1 MDEKKRNIIDLYEE
15 DFVKIDST
23 GLAGDLFDAIP
34 ANLSNNASRYILSNA
49 REGIRGD
56 KAINLLPDMLSSF
69 TINIAYHANDPN
81 VGLPLTKNPGKYK
94 LFTSD
99 TGIFITLAFKDK
111 KYTDNIIYDRLLSDK
126 LDTNLGYIYEN
137 MIAQILASKGY
148 NLFYYTLRCDNSNHM
163 HEIDFIISEGTK
175 IVPIEVKSG
184 NYRFHKSIDD
194 FCQKFSNWVK
204 QPYLIHTKDY
214 KKEGGLTFVPIY
226 WVPFM

>member
-1 MDEKKRNIIDLYEE
+1 MSRQIFKII
-15 DFVKIDST
+15 F
-23 GLAGDLFDAIP
+23 
-34 ANLSNNASRYILSNA
+34 NLWTR
-49 REGIRGD
+49 RKGIRGD

-148 NLFYYTLRCDNSNHM
+148 NLLFSQRDALS
-163 HEIDFIISEGTK
+163 ISIT
-175 IVPIEVKSG
+175 S
-184 NYRFHKSIDD
+184 
-194 FCQKFSNWVK
+194 
-204 QPYLIHTKDY
+204 LILVT
-214 KKEGGLTFVPIY
+214 
-226 WVPFM
+226 